1 MRVMLI
7 TRRPLFRD
15 GLRELLRGKDRIEV
29 VGHAQRVE
37 DALDQVTR
45 LEVDAVVVD
54 CTDPKLDPVEVAT
67 RLLKERLA
75 IRVIAVNLESNVVT
89 TYRGRSQ
96 VVADVDDLTDMLLE
110 DGWEH
115 GASSADLAALA
126 QNRSG
131 IYGFLAALFNQL
143 PDDDLVNTLRGTDFE
158 EAVRKFVDQS
168 HGAEPIAEGGKLIL
182 RSLEAFRAMPV
193 EEVRTALAVDRTR
206 LVRGIKPGYG
216 PPPPY
221 ESVYV
226 ASGKQPEVQATV
238 AVIRAYAD
246 AGLTLSEETHDQPDF
261 IGIELEFMR
270 YLTRQEA
277 EAWSRDDAGQARAV
291 LERQLS
297 FLREHLGR
305 WAADFCQR
313 MEADAEL
320 DFYKGVAILTRYLVE
335 SDQEYVASLVEAG

>member
-29 VGHAQRVE
+29 VGHARRVE
-37 DALDQVTR
+37 EALDQVTR

-54 CTDPKLDPVEVAT
+54 CTDPNLDPAEVAA

-96 VVADVDDLTDMLLE
+96 VVADVDDLTNMLLE

-115 GASSADLAALA
+115 GTSSADLAVLA

-131 IYGFLAALFNQL
+131 IYGFLAALYNQL

-158 EAVRKFVDQS
+158 EAVRKFVEQ
-168 HGAEPIAEGGKLIL
+168 GGVAAPVAEGGRLIL
-182 RSLEAFRAMPV
+182 RSLEAFRTMPV

-226 ASGKQPEVQATV
+226 GSGKQPEMQATI

-246 AGLTLSEETHDQPDF
+246 AGLTLSEETRDQPDF

-270 YLTRQEA
+270 YLTGQEA
-277 EAWSRDDAGQARAV
+277 EAWSRDDAAQARAA

-297 FLREHLGR
+297 FLKEHLGR
-305 WAADFCQR
+305 WAGDFCRR

-320 DFYKGVAILTRYLVE
+320 DFYKGVAILTRYVVE
-335 SDQEYVASLVEAG
+335 SDQEYVASLIETG